1 MADLERTM
9 RVTTV
14 LAVFILLMLY
24 PGRARAQAVEVG
36 AGVAL
41 SCKSLEQSPCAYKW
55 GRVDA
60 VHVAWWSSPSLVV
73 EARAAR
79 LEGPTTRIVAVTER
93 VSPTRYFSR
102 SYTLRDERRTVLQ
115 ASMLYHFRPGRP
127 IRPFVGGGAGSLWWR
142 GEAFCDRHQIDCQR
156 VLPENAPG
164 VLRAREWVASF
175 AGGVRSVLA
184 DTAGTTLIGA
194 ACGLAGGLYA
204 SRFVEMMFEVAALDV
219 WSLALPLGT
228 PLLAALVAAAVPAWR
243 AARVDP
249 VIALRNE

>member
-175 AGGVRSVLA
+175 AGGV
-184 DTAGTTLIGA
+184 
-194 ACGLAGGLYA
+194 
-204 SRFVEMMFEVAALDV
+204 
-219 WSLALPLGT
+219 
-228 PLLAALVAAAVPAWR
+228 AVDAWR
-243 AARVDP
+243 GAIFRGGVRDTVIPSTLWHRSDESARRRAVRGELP
-249 VIALRNE
+249 EFFFNIGYRW